1 MRFWQ
6 TQLAVAGSQDS
17 VPFTK
22 RVQAYI
28 DGVSLFHGI
37 PWLII
42 ILPYFPIKMP
52 SHYVNVRVSY
62 IILTGTLMAN

>member
-22 RVQAYI
+22 KVQAYI
-28 DGVSLFHGI
+28 DGVSLFHVALSENRI
-37 PWLII
+37 PWHPMAHHYFAIF
-42 ILPYFPIKMP
+42 PY
-52 SHYVNVRVSY
+52 
-62 IILTGTLMAN
+62 